1 MIDVLGSAVR
11 TWLGALYEMPGVGI
25 ISGFNTW
32 DSWNLLKMSLYYI
45 MNHAFLESQMLSLHW
60 PAQSSGQIF
69 GLLHLTVEHA
79 FKKQSSFL
87 ATP

>member
-1 MIDVLGSAVR
+1 
-11 TWLGALYEMPGVGI
+11 
-25 ISGFNTW
+25 
-32 DSWNLLKMSLYYI
+32 MSLYYI

-60 PAQSSGQIF
+60 PAQNSGQIF